1 MSYVVDKVSDY
12 LREAATNILEFL
24 RNPCTDDPCDALVR
38 FFITL
43 PFILLISLS
52 LCLLLPFPLA
62 IVTMLKIVE
71 TDPVVTDHLSS
82 GRGLIAIR
90 IVIGLRKVRYWLTFS
105 ISRFFGTWLKKIFDD
120 NHSTLSFFVG
130 WFFLL
135 PTLFFLLFSLLLFLF
150 PFFALLF
157 LISFIFTSIFG
168 IIATSDIQS
177 GATHVPSFYAPTTA
191 SDRYSRM
198 LVFAFFGVVFGGLHC
213 IGWYFTY
220 PTDLERMLWRVTSL
234 IITVIPIIVAP
245 IDFLVSNRDL
255 STWGRAGRTTLWA
268 LDLIMTIL
276 LFIYVPA
283 RLSLI
288 AQALALLREQPSS
301 AFIAV
306 DWTRYIPHL

>member
-1 MSYVVDKVSDY
+1 MTYVVDKVGDY
-12 LREAATNILEFL
+12 LRESATNILEFL
-24 RNPCTDDPCDALVR
+24 RDPCTDDLCDALVR
-38 FFITL
+38 FFIKL
-43 PFILLISLS
+43 PFILFISLS

-62 IVTMLKIVE
+62 IIAMLRIVE
-71 TDPVVTDHLSS
+71 TDPVATDRLS
-82 GRGLIAIR
+82 GRGLIAFR
-90 IVIGLRKVRYWLTFS
+90 IVIGLRRVRYRLSLS
-105 ISRFFGTWLKKIFDD
+105 INRFFGAWLKKIFDD
-120 NHSTLSFFVG
+120 DDSTFSFFVG
-130 WFFLL
+130 WFLLL
-135 PTLFFLLFSLLLFLF
+135 PTLFFLLFFLLLFLF

-168 IIATSDIQS
+168 IIATNDIQS

-198 LVFAFFGVVFGGLHC
+198 VVFAFFGVVFGGLHC

-220 PTDLERMLWRVTSL
+220 PTYLEQMLWRVTSL

-255 STWGRAGRTTLWA
+255 STWGRAGRTTLLV

-288 AQALALLREQPSS
+288 AQALALLRDQPSS

-306 DWTRYIPHL
+306 DWTKYIPHL